1 MSAASFLRY
10 PFLAALPILLA
21 SLAAPRAQAQ
31 TGTLTC
37 SSDDGAYRYCRANT
51 QNRVQLVRELPGPR
65 CRQGYSWG
73 FDYRGIW
80 VDRGCRAQFTY
91 GIDNSSNNNS
101 GAAVAGAIIG
111 AIIVGAIASNSND
124 DDHNDR
130 AARQRDAYRDG
141 YRLGQQDWDN
151 NLEPYYLAY
160 RNRFTKE
167 TESSF
172 AQGYDDGY
180 NNRRNTNYYPN
191 YPPPHPYPHGD
202 PNYGTIN
209 NPNHGAGGPPA
220 EKVIYCAD
228 NSGRGAHCNA
238 ITAGGVDLFK
248 QRSGSPCRQNYSWGV
263 DNSGIWVSHGCRAD
277 FILHGV
283 AAN

>member
-1 MSAASFLRY
+1 MKVTLPIVFVFLFAFAAAS
-10 PFLAALPILLA
+10 PPAV
-21 SLAAPRAQAQ
+21 AQ

-37 SSDDGAYRYCRANT
+37 SSDDGDYRYCRANT
-51 QNRVQLVRELPGPR
+51 LNHVQLVRELPGPR
-65 CRQGYSWG
+65 CRQNYSWG
-73 FDYRGIW
+73 YDYRGIW
-80 VDRGCRAQFTY
+80 VDRGCRAQVTY
-91 GIDNSSNNNS
+91 GIDNNSSNNNS

-111 AIIVGAIASNSND
+111 AIIVGAIAANSD
-124 DDHNDR
+124 DDHDDR
-130 AARQRDAYRDG
+130 TSRQRDAYRDG
-141 YRLGQQDWDN
+141 YRLGQRDWDN
-151 NLEPYYLAY
+151 NLQPYYMAY
-160 RNRFTKE
+160 RNRFTPD

-172 AQGYDDGY
+172 ASGYDDGY
-180 NNRRNTNYYPN
+180 NNRRNINRYPNNN
-191 YPPPHPYPHGD
+191 YPPPYRDRGTND

-209 NPNHGAGGPPA
+209 NPNHGAGGPA

-228 NSGRGAHCNA
+228 NSGHGAHCNA
-238 ITAGGVDLFK
+238 ITAGGVDLYH